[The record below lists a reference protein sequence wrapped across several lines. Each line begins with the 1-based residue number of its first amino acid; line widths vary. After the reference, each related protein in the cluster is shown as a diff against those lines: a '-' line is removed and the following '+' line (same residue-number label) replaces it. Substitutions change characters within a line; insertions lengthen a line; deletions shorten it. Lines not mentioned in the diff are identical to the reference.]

1 MSFSFNL
8 TQKPEFILL
17 EFKGDLLDTYS
28 ANEMLESLGEVL
40 DKEDASK
47 NIIIDLHGLN
57 YINSSG
63 LSVMIKVLTKAR
75 NNGGEVVITR
85 VEKKVK
91 DLLVI
96 TKLNSVFKV
105 VQTLKEAKEYLKS
118 KEA

>member
-1 MSFSFNL
+1 MPFHYNISLKSD
-8 TQKPEFILL
+8 FILL
-17 EFKGDLLDTYS
+17 ELKGELLDAFT
-28 ANEMLESLGEVL
+28 AKEMIEKIDEIITIQKEV
-40 DKEDASK
+40 KS
-47 NIIIDLHGLN
+47 IIIDLHQLT
-57 YINSSG
+57 YINSTG
-63 LSVMIKVLTKAR
+63 LGVLIKVLTKAR

-105 VQTLKEAKEYLKS
+105 VDTLKEAKEYLKP

>member
-1 MSFSFNL
+1 MSFSFNI

-17 EFKGDLLDTYS
+17 ELKGDLLDTYS
-28 ANEMLESLGEVL
+28 AKEMLEKIDEVL
-40 DKEDASK
+40 SNQNENK

-63 LSVMIKVLTKAR
+63 LGIMIKVLTKAR

-85 VEKKVK
+85 VEKRVK

-105 VQTLKEAKEYLKS
+105 VDTLKEAKEYLNP